1 MSLGVI
7 VSLFIFIKGISHMTI
22 LLILG
27 YVIIGAIL
35 QKLILMRLVP
45 ASYMAMGT
53 MSPEMHKLL
62 NGNVPKEWDSIVSE
76 IFEEGDNPFTKHLKE
91 RIEEIKKT
99 RMRRTF
105 IIGLFWP
112 ISIIIG
118 LFLVKIIKKD

>member
-1 MSLGVI
+1 
-7 VSLFIFIKGISHMTI
+7 MTI